1 MELPGEIVVPPA
13 GHVAIS
19 PRLGGVLVD
28 LRVGLGAAVQRG
40 DIVAV
45 VSSREFA
52 DAATRY
58 VTASEK
64 VAFAENVLSRE
75 EDLFRRR
82 ITAEQDFRL
91 VQQTLRQA
99 QAEEVLA
106 RETLAALGG
115 EPSEIARRALTEPG
129 TLSHMVVRAPIS
141 GVVTEQLVAE
151 GEVVVADRPI
161 LAITDT
167 REVWV
172 SVHVHARDLPQVM
185 IGQSVLVTAVGVAL
199 SASGRIVQY

>member
-1 MELPGEIVVPPA
+1 M
-13 GHVAIS
+13 
-19 PRLGGVLVD
+19 
-28 LRVGLGAAVQRG
+28 
-40 DIVAV
+40 

-99 QAEEVLA
+99 QAEEILA
-106 RETLAALGG
+106 RDTGG
-115 EPSEIARRALTEPG
+115 ARRQAMEIARRALTEPG

-141 GVVTEQLVAE
+141 G
-151 GEVVVADRPI
+151 
-161 LAITDT
+161 
-167 REVWV
+167 
-172 SVHVHARDLPQVM
+172 S
-185 IGQSVLVTAVGVAL
+185 
-199 SASGRIVQY
+199 